1 MDAKTYEYM
10 KERTKKFEELVSEQK
25 ELKEI
30 LKMINQRSATNIIG
44 GRSWIRSLPA
54 KSIAPINA
62 AVITAMNY
70 RLEEIEKEMEEI

>member
-30 LKMINQRSATNIIG
+30 LKNINQRPATNLTG
-44 GRSWIRSLPA
+44 GRNWSCSLPA
-54 KSIAPINA
+54 KSIEPINA
-62 AVITAMNY
+62 AAITGINY